1 MLGTLLV
8 IAFGLYFL
16 LQALTAF
23 LGLVKTPD
31 PTRTVI
37 VFIYCLVAG
46 LWIIYE
52 AGGFRAV
59 N

>member
-1 MLGTLLV
+1 MLLV
-8 IAFGLYFL
+8 VAFGLYFL

-31 PTRTVI
+31 PMRTVI
-37 VFIYCLVAG
+37 VFVYCLVAG